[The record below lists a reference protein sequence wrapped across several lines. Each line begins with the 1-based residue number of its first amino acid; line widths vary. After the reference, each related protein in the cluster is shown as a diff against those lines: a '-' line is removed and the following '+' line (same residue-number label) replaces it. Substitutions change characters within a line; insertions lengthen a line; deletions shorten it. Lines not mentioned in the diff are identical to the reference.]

1 MAKVR
6 SKRMRCW
13 LSSIVLVGGLA
24 QAVQLDAVECA
35 RIPLRESRK
44 HAGLMFSGT
53 VTSVQVLTVGRVIV
67 NFDVDQVWEGR
78 LRRATTVYTYMEAEA
93 RPFVKGHRYLVIAP
107 KYALLEFLDKRR
119 DAVEAVGDAVCG
131 WGTPYEEVAHEVA
144 TLGRPRVPR

>member
-6 SKRMRCW
+6 SKSIRSW

-24 QAVQLDAVECA
+24 QAAQLDAAECV

-44 HAGLMFSGT
+44 HVGLMFSGT

-67 NFDVDQVWEGR
+67 NLQVDQVWKGR
-78 LRRATTVYTYMEAEA
+78 LRRATTIYTYMEAEA
-93 RPFVKGHRYLVIAP
+93 EPFVKDGRYLITAP

-119 DAVEAVGDAVCG
+119 NAVEAVGDAACG
-131 WGTPYEEVAHEVA
+131 WGTPYEEVAHELA